1 MESFREIAPGVLVAT
16 SDLLTCTSTVVV
28 AGDGGCLVID
38 PAVSVADLAALA
50 ADLDGAGLGPR
61 AGFATHAHWDHVLW
75 SRALGDV
82 PRYAAPVAVADAGSR
97 RQRMISQAQ
106 DAAPGHDLE
115 LIGRLTALPAG
126 AGHIPWDGPAAQVIV
141 HDGHAPGHGAVFIP
155 DAGVL
160 VAGDMLSDIE
170 IPLLDTTADDPLG
183 DYRAG
188 LQRLAEVPGVRWL
201 VPGHGHV
208 TDAGGFRRRLD
219 ADRRYLDL
227 LAAGE
232 PFSDPRCTG
241 WQLDAHRDQVER
253 VAGLAG
259 GGPA

>member
-1 MESFREIAPGVLVAT
+1 MERFREIAPDVLVAT
-16 SDLLTCTSTVVV
+16 SDLLTCTSTVVA

-50 ADLDGAGLGPR
+50 ADLDGAGLRPR

-201 VPGHGHV
+201 VPGHGQV

-241 WQLDAHRDQVER
+241 WQRDYHLEQLQR

-259 GGPA
+259 GAPG